1 MGGIFN
7 SNYNC
12 KCLTTSEY
20 EIGDWKYIFQY
31 KINDPSTETAFSNLI
46 DENDSL
52 LRGQFGIDNW
62 VQPGF

>member
-20 EIGDWKYIFQY
+20 EIGDSKYIFQY
-31 KINDPSTETAFSNLI
+31 KINDPSTETAFSN
-46 DENDSL
+46 
-52 LRGQFGIDNW
+52 
-62 VQPGF
+62 